1 MTQCFLPLP
10 CLDAALASEARSTG
24 WGVGMTCGA
33 GGGLG
38 VLFHT
43 TANECQLSH
52 LSKATMLLIT
62 CGSGEHLRT
71 GRSQEMLLRCI
82 SLVWPV
88 CRSSV
93 FRHQEPLLWWLFSF
107 PPFFFLML
115 FMGEVQCGV
124 IKQRTLKLRSA
135 YWRQWNSYLP
145 LIKSTLFRKCSW
157 EVVLWSD
164 CLLHFQGN
172 HRASPL
178 LLPSRRSVQCLLMQ
192 DHFS

>member
-10 CLDAALASEARSTG
+10 CLDAALASEARITG

-52 LSKATMLLIT
+52 LSKDTMLLIT

-93 FRHQEPLLWWLFSF
+93 FRQQEPLLWWLFSF
-107 PPFFFLML
+107 PPSFFFFLCL
-115 FMGEVQCGV
+115 WVKF
-124 IKQRTLKLRSA
+124 S
-135 YWRQWNSYLP
+135 
-145 LIKSTLFRKCSW
+145 
-157 EVVLWSD
+157 VVSLSKELSNWGLLTEDNEIVTCLW
-164 CLLHFQGN
+164 
-172 HRASPL
+172 
-178 LLPSRRSVQCLLMQ
+178 
-192 DHFS
+192 